1 MTEDE
6 KRQQKGLLLL
16 EYQEAQQNLAHLK
29 EKAYRKVEALDEV
42 RKWIRSVQNVSTNY
56 SPDELT
62 RNNNIHTNL
71 DTFRTAMNFDDVLL
85 LMDEIKKANQL
96 LETLEKRKADLGLK

>member
-62 RNNNIHTNL
+62 RNNNIRTNL
-71 DTFRTAMNFDDVLL
+71 DTFRKAMNFDDVLL

>member
-42 RKWIRSVQNVSTNY
+42 RKWIRSVQSVSTNY

-62 RNNNIHTNL
+62 RNNNIRTNL
-71 DTFRTAMNFDDVLL
+71 DTFRNAMNFDDVLL

>member
-42 RKWIRSVQNVSTNY
+42 RKWMRSVQNVSTNY

-62 RNNNIHTNL
+62 RNNDIRTNL
-71 DTFRTAMNFDDVLL
+71 DTFRKAMNFDDVLL

>member
-62 RNNNIHTNL
+62 RNNNICTNL
-71 DTFRTAMNFDDVLL
+71 DTFRNAMNFDDVLL